1 MVMESVEMYI
11 ETWKTEPEFS
21 KNILLT
27 QSTVFRRVV
36 KDLSIAITIA
46 FSNSALKVSKFG
58 IFLVLIFSHSD
69 WIQKNIDQKP
79 PNTVTFSR
87 SESLSEG

>member
-58 IFLVLIFSHSD
+58 IFLVPFRLD
-69 WIQKNIDQKP
+69 TEKYRP
-79 PNTVTFSR
+79 ET
-87 SESLSEG
+87 SEYGHLFTQ